1 MGDRKKTLVLF
12 DVGAVELELDY
23 SRFYQEAAKIS
34 TRYKNDPDAFKD
46 AFVAS
51 NLENRLM
58 VRELTAAEYLMQLRN
73 LILPG
78 IELSDQGLMDI
89 NSCCWPRQVEKVV
102 ALKRKI
108 HDAGYSVG
116 IFSNMTELALGILS
130 ARFPEVF
137 ETYDPASPKIYS
149 FETGST
155 KSEDK
160 MYERIRGYGKVILI
174 DDNAAYVARAV
185 ERFGWKGI
193 LFTPYIDRAEAI
205 RAKEH
210 TGAMHSENLKMV
222 NSEDG
227 LAGALRAFGVD
238 VK

>member
-1 MGDRKKTLVLF
+1 
-12 DVGAVELELDY
+12 
-23 SRFYQEAAKIS
+23 
-34 TRYKNDPDAFKD
+34 
-46 AFVAS
+46 
-51 NLENRLM
+51 
-58 VRELTAAEYLMQLRN
+58 
-73 LILPG
+73 
-78 IELSDQGLMDI
+78 MDI

-193 LFTPYIDRAEAI
+193 L
-205 RAKEH
+205 
-210 TGAMHSENLKMV
+210 
-222 NSEDG
+222 
-227 LAGALRAFGVD
+227 
-238 VK
+238 